1 MISVSRD
8 SRRQSRFLP
17 DLCAELTSFRYPS
30 KRWTSSSATVSQSA
44 HGLLGSVITDASAE
58 PLEVD
63 DDGADDSAS
72 ETSSLM
78 GRDRSRSPFYAEGGS
93 LPTSRKASPMPGSS
107 RRGVPPSSQEEDGGV
122 LGWLGGLMG
131 RKRRSSVRGDY
142 RSVGGPSTSGGE

>member
-1 MISVSRD
+1 MYPETRGVSHA
-8 SRRQSRFLP
+8 SFLTP
-17 DLCAELTSFRYPS
+17 SAELTSFRYPS
-30 KRWTSSSATVSQSA
+30 KRWTSFSATVSHRHLWPLPLFTA
-44 HGLLGSVITDASAE
+44 DAWAE
-58 PLEVD
+58 PLEAD
-63 DDGADDSAS
+63 DDGADDSVS

-107 RRGVPPSSQEEDGGV
+107 RRGVPPTTQEEDGGV

-142 RSVGGPSTSGGE
+142 RSVGGPSTPGRE